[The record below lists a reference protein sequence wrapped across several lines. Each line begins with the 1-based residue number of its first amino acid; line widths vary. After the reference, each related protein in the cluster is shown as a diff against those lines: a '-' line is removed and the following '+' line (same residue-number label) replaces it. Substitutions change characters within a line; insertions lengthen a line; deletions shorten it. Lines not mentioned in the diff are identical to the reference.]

1 MSQLNPFVWD
11 QEIEDGLTRSGF
23 AVDVALKLKA
33 GQHIAL
39 FGPRGTGKTTF
50 TLELANEL
58 RKPHGDDA
66 VPWECIRVD
75 LRSAISLERFIVG
88 ISQAVDRH
96 PSKAL
101 RRRIKAQFT
110 ALNKEFGINIG
121 VVKLGIA
128 SGPDAQTSIA
138 AILSKQLAALRTLD
152 SKLVVIFDEFQRL
165 ASCPGDPLSIIR
177 TSLMSPDGG
186 QQTSLLFTGSLRQKL
201 DLLLHD
207 STEPIWDQTHD
218 MDLPALAFD
227 EFAQYIE
234 FRFEATGKPIDEDA
248 TDLLFSLTDGH
259 PKRTQQLAWQVW
271 ESTEPSS
278 AITAEAI
285 SDAFDF
291 LVENRSAPGRDFA
304 VTFDNWMNG
313 DDSEINNAKTLLL
326 LASGE
331 TLTSRNAAAQFGIG
345 SHTTALRAA
354 DRLAERGYV
363 ERQETGSWRIVDPLF
378 REYLRRQADG
388 NAP

>member
-1 MSQLNPFVWD
+1 
-11 QEIEDGLTRSGF
+11 
-23 AVDVALKLKA
+23 
-33 GQHIAL
+33 
-39 FGPRGTGKTTF
+39 
-50 TLELANEL
+50 
-58 RKPHGDDA
+58 
-66 VPWECIRVD
+66 
-75 LRSAISLERFIVG
+75 
-88 ISQAVDRH
+88 
-96 PSKAL
+96 
-101 RRRIKAQFT
+101 
-110 ALNKEFGINIG
+110 
-121 VVKLGIA
+121 
-128 SGPDAQTSIA
+128 
-138 AILSKQLAALRTLD
+138 
-152 SKLVVIFDEFQRL
+152 
-165 ASCPGDPLSIIR
+165 
-177 TSLMSPDGG
+177 MSPDGG

-271 ESTEPSS
+271 ESTEPFS

-291 LVENRSAPGRDFA
+291 LVENKSAPGRDFA

-326 LASGE
+326 LAAGE
-331 TLTSRNAAAQFGIG
+331 TLTSRSAAAQFGIG